1 MLSRSPPLRG
11 RTDGATN
18 PRHTHPL
25 PRMYGKT
32 FYDRQTLI
40 TTATMAS
47 VQELAD
53 QLNSGDQPAVYR
65 AKRALSEM
73 VTAAGTP
80 GKEGERAK
88 LATDLAQAEVARNEK
103 GDAPKYGTKSRG
115 EIARALAEVGGD
127 MEVPALKEALG
138 DFDARE
144 MARFA
149 LDRMTCQAATD
160 ALADA
165 ALNAVGIEFRVGAIN
180 ALARRHGS
188 QVVDVLK
195 ACAGDNDPE
204 IHLAAAEALS
214 NHADAM
220 SDPLLRELAKH
231 AAAPRAEL
239 RLTKARVRLASRLA
253 SAGQKDAARQIYQSI
268 LDSDAA
274 AAQKRA
280 AGTGLA
286 QLG

>member
-1 MLSRSPPLRG
+1 MP
-11 RTDGATN
+11 
-18 PRHTHPL
+18 
-25 PRMYGKT
+25 
-32 FYDRQTLI
+32 
-40 TTATMAS
+40 S
-47 VQELAD
+47 VEELAD

-73 VTAAGTP
+73 VAAAGAP
-80 GKEGERAK
+80 GKAGERAG
-88 LATDLAQAEVARNEK
+88 LAAALAKAEVARNEK
-103 GDAPKYGTKSRG
+103 GDAPKHGTKARD
-115 EIARALAEVGGD
+115 EIARALADVAGD
-127 MEVPALKEALG
+127 MEVPALKSTLG
-138 DFDARE
+138 DFDSRE

-165 ALNAVGIEFRVGAIN
+165 ALNSVGIEFRVGAIN
-180 ALARRHGS
+180 ALARRRGS
-188 QVVDVLK
+188 QVIDVLK

-204 IHLAAAEALS
+204 VHLAAAEALA
-214 NHADAM
+214 NHADA
-220 SDPLLRELAKH
+220 SAETILRELAKH
-231 AAAPRAEL
+231 AAAPRAQL
-239 RLTKARVRLASRLA
+239 RLAKARVRLAARLA

-268 LDSDAA
+268 LDNDAAA